1 MSGSDIQE
9 KLSSKMLRL
18 ISSSKLDWCSY
29 FVSIAKTSSKKKGAL
44 IRSMNF
50 LSPEVVLV
58 HENVHVPYKNAE
70 TNSRINFVD
79 LDIF

>member
-9 KLSSKMLRL
+9 KLSSKMLPL
-18 ISSSKLDWCSY
+18 ISPSKLDWCPY
-29 FVSIAKTSSKKKGAL
+29 FVSIAKTSSKKNGGL

-50 LSPEVVLV
+50 LSPEVALV

-70 TNSRINFVD
+70 TNSRINFVH

>member
-1 MSGSDIQE
+1 MSGSVIQE
-9 KLSSKMLRL
+9 KLSFKMLRL

-29 FVSIAKTSSKKKGAL
+29 IISIAKTSSKKNGAF
-44 IRSMNF
+44 ICSMKF
-50 LSPEVVLV
+50 LSPEVAQV

-70 TNSRINFVD
+70 TNPRINFVH